1 MKGCALGSG
10 FAPIFTGQRPYQ
22 APSPILFQSVP
33 GEAKPRR
40 TSGGKAGKKV
50 LLGQSFATVSA
61 GDGPWG
67 IAIVGF

>member
-1 MKGCALGSG
+1 MFAAGLILGTASPPDVTG

-22 APSPILFQSVP
+22 GPSPIFFQSVP

-50 LLGQSFATVSA
+50 LLGQS
-61 GDGPWG
+61 
-67 IAIVGF
+67 